1 MEKFKPLPPLARVK
15 ELVCYDAS
23 SGKLFWLQPV
33 AQCIKAGDEA
43 GSKDKHGVRIKLD
56 KTKYLVHRVIWLLM
70 TGQDPANKLI
80 DHIDGNPYNN
90 RFNNLRL
97 ATRHQ
102 NGCNQ
107 KKHSNNTSGFK
118 GVCWHKVIK
127 KWQAYITV
135 EGQRVGL
142 GYFGTKEEAYAVY
155 CEAAKKL
162 HKDFARL
169 L

>member
-1 MEKFKPLPPLARVK
+1 
-15 ELVCYDAS
+15 
-23 SGKLFWLQPV
+23 
-33 AQCIKAGDEA
+33 
-43 GSKDKHGVRIKLD
+43 
-56 KTKYLVHRVIWLLM
+56 M
-70 TGQDPANKLI
+70 TGQDPVNKLI

-155 CEAAKKL
+155 CEAAKNYTKIL
-162 HKDFARL
+162 RGCCEALPQCRACSLVASKTSSCQQGASCLRCCWRKDRPGL
-169 L
+169 Q